1 MIATDAVQLVDLAT
15 IKPSP
20 ENDEL
25 YGKIT
30 TDNELIDLANDI
42 ARNGILEPFVALR
55 DYWIVSGHRRYAAAK
70 IAKIKQVPVK
80 FLDHSRDDY
89 TDHEY
94 LRLLRRYNHQR
105 HKSLAQRLREKMVD
119 ADPDLAYEQLVKQR
133 GERPLH
139 VDQVTIRGAKLRS
152 GISAAKQPMLRAA
165 QLVIEQLRDY
175 LPVTVRQVH
184 YKLLNNPPMRHKSKP
199 DSVYRND
206 RKSYQDLTDLLT
218 RARLTGDIPFDS
230 LADETRPISNTRFSR
245 DAADFVDSE
254 VYHLFRN
261 YRRDLM
267 QSQRDHVEL
276 IVEKITCQG
285 IIQPIANEH
294 CVPMTIGRGYCSIGP
309 RRAIVQ
315 RFQESAKDRLI
326 LLVASDFDP
335 DGEEICESFGRS
347 IRDDFGIDP
356 DRISLHKIL
365 LTHDQVTQWALPANG
380 MEAKQS
386 SSNYEKFAARY
397 GDDVYELEAV
407 DPATMQTV
415 VRDSIRGVID
425 LDAFLAEVDTE
436 KQEALK
442 LRSAKE
448 IIIETIRDTG
458 LWDEF

>member
-1 MIATDAVQLVDLAT
+1 MIAMDAVELVPLSKL
-15 IKPSP
+15 KPSP

-25 YGKIT
+25 YGKIKR
-30 TDNELIDLANDI
+30 DNELIDLANDMSV
-42 ARNGILEPFVALR
+42 NGILEPFVAMR

-105 HKSLAQRLREKMVD
+105 HKTTAQRLREKLVD
-119 ADPDLAYEQLVKQR
+119 ADPDIAYEQLVQQR
-133 GERPLH
+133 SCRESTVGKF
-139 VDQVTIRGAKLRS
+139 TINGAKIRS
-152 GISAAKQPMLRAA
+152 GISAAKMPMLKAA
-165 QLVIEQLRDY
+165 QAVIERLKDF
-175 LPVTVRQVH
+175 LPLTVRQVH
-184 YKLLNNPPMRHKSKP
+184 YQLLNDPPLRHKSKP
-199 DSVYRND
+199 DSAYQND
-206 RKSYQDLTDLLT
+206 RKSYQDLCDVLT
-218 RARLTGDIPFDS
+218 RARLTGDIPFES
-230 LADETRPISNTRFSR
+230 LSDETRPIRNTQFSR
-245 DAADFVDSE
+245 DVASFIDSE

-267 QSQRDHVEL
+267 QSQWDHVEL
-276 IVEKITCQG
+276 IVEKLTVQG
-285 IIQPIANEH
+285 IVQPVANEH
-294 CVPMTIGRGYCSIGP
+294 CLPMTVGRGYCSIGP
-309 RRAIVQ
+309 RRAIVE

-365 LTHDQVTQWALPANG
+365 LNHDQVKAWDLPSNG

-386 SSNYEKFAARY
+386 SPNYEKFAQKY
-397 GDDVYELEAV
+397 GPDVFELEAV
-407 DPATMQTV
+407 DPSAMQEA
-415 VRDSIRGVID
+415 IRSAIRSVID
-425 LDAFLAEVDTE
+425 WDAFNAEVDRE

-448 IIIETIRDTG
+448 LVLESLKDVG
-458 LWDEF
+458 FGDDF